1 MGCAPGPAQPIGY
14 VVVLSVSGL
23 ESCDF
28 SCDFSVILVSKGLKR
43 GRQGGTS
50 RITVILSDA
59 SDFSVILATVTQKLK
74 SHQKSPAF
82 FAVFKSIP
90 KIIKIT

>member
-59 SDFSVILATVTQKLK
+59 SDFSVILATVTQKIK
-74 SHQKSPAF
+74 SLQKSPAF
-82 FAVFKSIP
+82 FCRFQEHSKNH
-90 KIIKIT
+90 

>member
-1 MGCAPGPAQPIGY
+1 M
-14 VVVLSVSGL
+14 SGL
-23 ESCDF
+23 ESCDC

-43 GRQGGTS
+43 ARQGGTS

-59 SDFSVILATVTQKLK
+59 SDFSVILATVTQTLK

-90 KIIKIT
+90 KITRITRF